1 MKKEGCHKPYDK
13 TGHYGGHSGP
23 YHGSNG
29 HHHHQYDHHGYDKN
43 GKCMHS
49 NGCHSPY
56 DPTGHYG
63 GHHGPYHSSNGGHHN
78 HGHHLGHGAPGH
90 VHHHAHKV
98 TDKDGKKHSH
108 FVHHSHPQHGAG
120 FYKNLHMPTK
130 YHLYCFK
137 GYESST
143 CEYEY
148 TCDPTKFPSWVRTND
163 DETNPSNDN
172 QPPFCIKKELND
184 GKCDTNDNGGN
195 KWKETWEHLKHIDYD
210 GHVHHGQHMG
220 EHEVLF
226 HYFEHHYKNHEH
238 HYGNKHAYDQH
249 GYDKYGKCML
259 PEGCPHPYGSNNG
272 HHYGSNNDNYK
283 PPADYKP
290 PHYDGSNDGS
300 NNGMYDSHGYNKY
313 GECMIPEGCDKPYD
327 PTGSYADDDGKK
339 KKNKK
344 DKKNKQ
350 DNPNKAAK
358 KAKKAAKKAKK
369 KAKKNKKAAARG
381 EVVA

>member
-1 MKKEGCHKPYDK
+1 MG
-13 TGHYGGHSGP
+13 
-23 YHGSNG
+23 
-29 HHHHQYDHHGYDKN
+29 
-43 GKCMHS
+43 
-49 NGCHSPY
+49 
-56 DPTGHYG
+56 
-63 GHHGPYHSSNGGHHN
+63 
-78 HGHHLGHGAPGH
+78 
-90 VHHHAHKV
+90 
-98 TDKDGKKHSH
+98 
-108 FVHHSHPQHGAG
+108 
-120 FYKNLHMPTK
+120 
-130 YHLYCFK
+130 
-137 GYESST
+137 
-143 CEYEY
+143 
-148 TCDPTKFPSWVRTND
+148 
-163 DETNPSNDN
+163 
-172 QPPFCIKKELND
+172 PPFCIKKELND

-226 HYFEHHYKNHEH
+226 HY
-238 HYGNKHAYDQH
+238 YDHH

-272 HHYGSNNDNYK
+272 HHYGSDNDNYK

-300 NNGMYDSHGYNKY
+300 NNGMYDKHGYNKY